1 MCPQKEVYCGN
12 SSEVYFSA
20 VNQSQTL
27 NITLG
32 PGEVCVY
39 DVRAE
44 CGVPSF
50 IPDGASLG
58 DLKISTIDFDDND
71 LEGDFKSIKGSKKL
85 SVHIPKISQ
94 VIGSSNDLG

>member
-1 MCPQKEVYCGN
+1 MALRMCPQKEVYCGN

-20 VNQSQTL
+20 VNQSHTL
-27 NITLG
+27 NISLG

-50 IPDGASLG
+50 IPEGANSG
-58 DLKISTIDFDDND
+58 DLKISSIDFDDND
-71 LEGDFKSIKGSKKL
+71 LEGDIK
-85 SVHIPKISQ
+85 
-94 VIGSSNDLG
+94 

>member
-1 MCPQKEVYCGN
+1 MALRMCPQKEVYCGN

-50 IPDGASLG
+50 IPEGANSG
-58 DLKISTIDFDDND
+58 DLKISTIDFDDD
-71 LEGDFKSIKGSKKL
+71 DIEGDA
-85 SVHIPKISQ
+85 
-94 VIGSSNDLG
+94 

>member
-1 MCPQKEVYCGN
+1 MALRMCPQKEVYCGN
-12 SSEVYFSA
+12 SSEVHFSA

-50 IPDGASLG
+50 IPEGASSG
-58 DLKISTIDFDDND
+58 VLKISTIDFDDND

-85 SVHIPKISQ
+85 RVHIPKISQ
-94 VIGSSNDLG
+94 VIAS